1 MAPDDE
7 LDRIVITEDDVNSY
21 ENTEIVTRLKEAE
34 EITRVRGVGAPQK
47 KGASGFLAILLLTL
61 AGIVGG
67 MLAFGGIK
75 VGNIF
80 LVNASTT
87 VSNLA
92 FTFTL
97 AFVIGLTVAIAD
109 AASSRSIA
117 KVGLAAAIGI
127 PASVVFGLTI
137 GAIANK
143 MYSAMVNSIYNQYQ
157 IRLGNG
163 ESEEAVFA
171 WYRNSSHLP
180 RGLAWMLVGIAAG
193 LTVGLASRS
202 LKRTGLTVIGGL
214 IGGFIGGF
222 IFDFFP
228 QDLEFLS
235 QIIGITITGMLIGL
249 SMGLLE
255 QAAKSRWIDIIEGGF
270 AGKQFILYKNDV
282 TLGSSQQADITLIKD
297 ATIAPLHARIYSNA
311 GRAWIESL
319 NPGMP
324 CSVDGRVET
333 KIALNDGS
341 EITIGKTK
349 IAYRERNSKHTAV
362 GSIGR
367 LS

>member
-61 AGIVGG
+61 AGILGG
-67 MLAFGGIK
+67 VLAFGGIK
-75 VGNIF
+75 ASNIF
-80 LVNASTT
+80 LINASTT

-117 KVGLAAAIGI
+117 KVGIAAAIGI
-127 PASVVFGLTI
+127 PASVVFGLAI

-143 MYSAMVNSIYNQYQ
+143 MYSAMVNGIYNQLQ

-171 WYRNSSHLP
+171 GVR
-180 RGLAWMLVGIAAG
+180 
-193 LTVGLASRS
+193 
-202 LKRTGLTVIGGL
+202 
-214 IGGFIGGF
+214 
-222 IFDFFP
+222 
-228 QDLEFLS
+228 
-235 QIIGITITGMLIGL
+235 
-249 SMGLLE
+249 
-255 QAAKSRWIDIIEGGF
+255 
-270 AGKQFILYKNDV
+270 
-282 TLGSSQQADITLIKD
+282 
-297 ATIAPLHARIYSNA
+297 
-311 GRAWIESL
+311 
-319 NPGMP
+319 
-324 CSVDGRVET
+324 
-333 KIALNDGS
+333 
-341 EITIGKTK
+341 
-349 IAYRERNSKHTAV
+349 
-362 GSIGR
+362 
-367 LS
+367 

>member
-1 MAPDDE
+1 MAPDEDE
-7 LDRIVITEDDVNSY
+7 DRIVITEEFLNSY
-21 ENTEIVTRLKEAE
+21 ENTEIVSQLKQAE
-34 EITRVRGVGAPQK
+34 EITRVRGIGAPQK
-47 KGASGFLAILLLTL
+47 KGASGFLAILLLTF
-61 AGIVGG
+61 AGVLGG
-67 MLAFGGIK
+67 LLAFGATK
-75 VGNIF
+75 VSNLF
-80 LVNASTT
+80 LSNASTT

-117 KVGLAAAIGI
+117 KVGIAAAIGI
-127 PASVVFGLTI
+127 PSSVVIGLAI

-143 MYSAMVNSIYNQYQ
+143 LYSAMVNSIYNEVQ

-163 ESEEAVFA
+163 ESEDAVFA
-171 WYRNSSHLP
+171 WLRNNSHLP

-202 LKRTGLTVIGGL
+202 LKRTGLTVLGGIL
-214 IGGFIGGF
+214 GGFIGGF

-228 QDLEFLS
+228 ADLEFLS

-255 QAAKSRWIDIIEGGF
+255 QAAKSRWIDITEGGF
-270 AGKQFILYKNDV
+270 AGKQFILYKSDL

-297 ATIAPLHARIYSNA
+297 ATIAPLHARIYANG

-333 KIALNDGS
+333 KMALNDGS

-349 IAYRERNSKHTAV
+349 ICYREKNSKQTAV